1 MSDAPDDLAAI
12 GDVVRPHGVRGEL
25 VIEPAGPAIAEIAAG
40 TVVWVGEELGA
51 RVVEG
56 LRPHR
61 SRWLLRLAGI
71 DDRDAAETLRG
82 ATLRVPADTL
92 PTTGGNEFYVHDLLG
107 CVVRRADG
115 TRLGEIVRVI
125 QRSPHDLMEIEAD
138 RRTVLVP
145 MVRDWVVEIDLAG
158 RRIIVDLPEGLEEST
173 ALGG

>member
-25 VIEPAGPAIAEIAAG
+25 VVAPAGPAIGEIAAG
-40 TVVWVGEELGA
+40 TVVWVGEDLGA

-61 SRWLLRLAGI
+61 GRWLVRLAGV
-71 DDRDAAETLRG
+71 DDRDAAEALRG
-82 ATLRVPADTL
+82 ATLRVPAETL
-92 PTTGGNEFYVHDLLG
+92 PMTEGDEFYVHDLLG
-107 CVVRRADG
+107 CAVRRADG
-115 TRLGEIVRVI
+115 TRLGQIVRVI
-125 QRSPHDLMEIEAD
+125 QGSPHDLMEIETG

-145 MVRDWVVEIDLAG
+145 MVRDWLLEIDLAG
-158 RRIIVDLPEGLEEST
+158 HRIVVDLPDGLEEST